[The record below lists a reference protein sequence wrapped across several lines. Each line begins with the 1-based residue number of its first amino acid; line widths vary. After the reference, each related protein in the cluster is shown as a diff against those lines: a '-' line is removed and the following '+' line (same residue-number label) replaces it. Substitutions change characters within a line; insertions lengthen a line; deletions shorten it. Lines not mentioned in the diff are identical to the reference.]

1 MDLISELYGKHMQVY
16 ARLLRILAA
25 DEEKHES
32 REKAPQWKML
42 KMLTKNKEVR
52 FFSFSYCVVTI
63 PIFRLSN
70 ATLTDVSLFRTLHK
84 HGNKL

>member
-1 MDLISELYGKHMQVY
+1 MDLISKLYAENVHVH

-32 REKAPQWKML
+32 RGNAPQWKML

-52 FFSFSYCVVTI
+52 FLV
-63 PIFRLSN
+63 FRILSSQFPF
-70 ATLTDVSLFRTLHK
+70 LGFPKLH
-84 HGNKL
+84 